1 MDTNVNIGNEPKE
14 NYTKDR
20 NKLIKMYKAQAE
32 KIALKYSG
40 LGVDYEDLVQTAY
53 EGLIRGVDKVLS
65 RSFKN
70 RFNEVIREIHKSVR
84 TIVESVIGELKLSE
98 GKYTQVIKKE
108 SIVVVLYTY
117 NDLTSKLGREPLLSE
132 MCERLNYSK
141 ELIETVLKF
150 KDRAYLTYFDDVMD
164 DSLDLQH
171 GFLSDPEEDVI
182 RWDEF
187 FRLLHVK
194 YLTDL
199 ERQYL
204 EYRYIGYTGKEIAN
218 LMKVSYP
225 RTEQIKHSIRHKFEL
240 VRDVLSLFDDFSVNY
255 ESLDYEKSFSMRR
268 KRDRQNN
275 RDR

>member
-1 MDTNVNIGNEPKE
+1 MDTNVNIGNELKE
-14 NYTKDR
+14 NYTEER
-20 NKLIKMYKAQAE
+20 NKLINVYKAQAE

-40 LGVDYEDLVQTAY
+40 LGIDDEDLVQSAY

-70 RFNEVIREIHKSVR
+70 RFKEVINEIHKSVCA
-84 TIVESVIGELKLSE
+84 IVGSVIGELKLSE
-98 GKYTQVIKKE
+98 GKYTRVIKKE

-117 NDLTSKLGREPLLSE
+117 NDLTNKLGREPLLSE
-132 MCERLNYSK
+132 MCERLNCSK

-150 KDRAYLTYFDDVMD
+150 KDRAYLTYFDDVTD

-182 RWDEF
+182 RQDEF

-204 EYRYIGYTGKEIAN
+204 EYRDMGYTGKEIAN
-218 LMKVSYP
+218 LMKVSYH
-225 RTEQIKHSIRHKFEL
+225 RTEQIKHSIRHKFKI

-255 ESLDYEKSFSMRR
+255 ESLDYEKSFLMRR